1 MHKCMWSDVLHISK
15 FLHTYMRVQICNSSM
30 VEWSGG
36 IIASGWSFPVFQTH
50 LALPWSSRLKP
61 KRIWFIYIYIYIIY
75 KHKTQTDTCVQ
86 TRRHEFPYCRHLL
99 LNLAKMVVHDLACFD
114 NFRNMD
120 LHLVC
125 NQNNPWWS
133 QLPPEWC
140 LVVPI

>member
-1 MHKCMWSDVLHISK
+1 MFCIFQNFCTHICVYK
-15 FLHTYMRVQICNSSM
+15 FATLQ
-30 VEWSGG
+30 
-36 IIASGWSFPVFQTH
+36 
-50 LALPWSSRLKP
+50 WSSDQVASLLLGDRFRCSKL
-61 KRIWFIYIYIYIIY
+61 IWHCHDRQGLSQKEYDSYIYIYIIY